1 MTSEIMSDTGSDT
14 ESSCGWSIISFEG
27 SSDIETLV
35 SEAVEQHGDTPVE
48 GLPVVKAELQD
59 PLASASASEYNKD
72 KLDGSLNDTIEQTI
86 DETLYASETV
96 DAAVEDHG
104 TVLSSSDHSDI
115 VTLQCIEEEAA
126 VKAANEESYLG
137 MSCSSQYSFTAS
149 ESGLRSSYWNLK
161 QVLVTLGCLLQSHL
175 TRAFPPHPPHGDTIS
190 SSSSEDEEE
199 WCTLVRRLRLR
210 KNATSMAQPFE
221 VEETKVKSGRSEKD
235 EKVEEEKQ
243 MAKQSESRTAAL
255 RSQASGTLNTCILLA
270 LVIAISMGLGHFYG
284 SGQVQENLKTA
295 DRLNDMDSV
304 RDLLQYHVKSTN
316 LGLDDLDDQNVISL
330 LANVVEKISKENNDL
345 SIQQRHVEAQR
356 DGLAILLR
364 QKEEKSNILIA
375 TNQQLKSS
383 LQREEKTLSSLREKL
398 SSLRSRVR
406 DLEAKGAGADSLLSE
421 NQRLKDELEGEKE
434 LVRNLQ
440 SNSVDI
446 VAEELAL
453 KNKLKKERKVTEK
466 LRRKISE
473 LRSNSDLGKAGDAE
487 AMELKSR
494 LKEAEKKLGFE
505 QQRSDL
511 WERLYLE
518 TKEGQAKGDSE
529 PTLTSPK
536 LVISKK
542 VKETFD
548 AVKNST
554 KKFVHHHKEQL
565 KKAEEAVKENLR
577 KISDSVKSTF
587 RHFKDSA
594 STFINKA
601 KAFYECNNNKK
612 CQHKHDQ
619 TNHNTRKQGGRVHKE
634 RGGQNA
640 NLKGCQ
646 GVLNCAYQES
656 MGLFNMPT
664 EPIRADEFH
673 QLLWSYLQQEVDHFY
688 HWEELGSFISNFFH
702 NGYFIHDRMRFTD
715 FVSKVEAYLLDLHE
729 YHGLDDVFGN
739 LDDFIYR
746 HFFGEGYAKNY
757 GPSGPLER
765 PDSREESRATHQAR
779 KQQRDRARPHSERR
793 WSRTGK
799 NGHMADV
806 KIELGPMPFDPK
818 Y

>member
-1 MTSEIMSDTGSDT
+1 MTTEIMSDTGSDT

-35 SEAVEQHGDTPVE
+35 SEAVEQHGDNPVE

-59 PLASASASEYNKD
+59 SLASASASEYNED
-72 KLDGSLNDTIEQTI
+72 KLDGSLDDTVEQTI

-96 DAAVEDHG
+96 VDAAVEEHG

-149 ESGLRSSYWNLK
+149 EP
-161 QVLVTLGCLLQSHL
+161 
-175 TRAFPPHPPHGDTIS
+175 AFPAQPPPANTIS
-190 SSSSEDEEE
+190 SSSSEDEEDQ
-199 WCTLVRRLRLR
+199 CTLVRRLRLR
-210 KNATSMAQPFE
+210 KNATSMAESFE
-221 VEETKVKSGRSEKD
+221 EEETTVESGRSE
-235 EKVEEEKQ
+235 EEEEVEEAKQ
-243 MAKQSESRTAAL
+243 VAKQSESRTAAL
-255 RSQASGTLNTCILLA
+255 QSQGSGTLNTCILLA

-284 SGQVQENLKTA
+284 SVQEKLKTA

-304 RDLLQYHVKSTN
+304 RDVLQYHVKSTN

-330 LANVVEKISKENNDL
+330 LANVVEKISKDNKDL
-345 SIQQRHVEAQR
+345 SIQRRHVKAQR
-356 DGLAILLR
+356 DGLAMLLR
-364 QKEEKSNILIA
+364 QKEEKSNILTA

-383 LQREEKTLSSLREKL
+383 LQREEKTLSSLREEL
-398 SSLRSRVR
+398 SSLRSRVQ

-434 LVRNLQ
+434 LVRNFQ
-440 SNSVDI
+440 SNMVGI

-453 KNKLKKERKVTEK
+453 KNKLKKERKLTEK

-473 LRSNSDLGKAGDAE
+473 LRSSSELGKAGDAE
-487 AMELKSR
+487 AVELQSR

-529 PTLTSPK
+529 PTVTRPK

-565 KKAEEAVKENLR
+565 KKAKEAVKENLR

-601 KAFYECNNNKK
+601 KAFYECNKNKK
-612 CQHKHDQ
+612 CQHKHDHSNQ
-619 TNHNTRKQGGRVHKE
+619 NTRKQGDRVHKE

-646 GVLNCAYQES
+646 GVLDCAYQES

-673 QLLWSYLQQEVDHFY
+673 QLLWSYLQQEVDHFH
-688 HWEELGSFISNFFH
+688 HWEELGSFINNFFH

-715 FVSKVEAYLLDLHE
+715 FVSKLEAYLVDSHE

-746 HFFGEGYAKNY
+746 HFFGEGYIENY

-765 PDSREESRATHQAR
+765 PDSREESKATHQAR
-779 KQQRDRARPHSERR
+779 KQQRDRARPHSERK